1 MEKLQLNVPDMW
13 ADHHVLKARD
23 ALTKLKGVENVY
35 ASSAWK
41 QILVSYDP
49 AQIAPAA
56 IEQALAD
63 AGYPVDGREVPMLV
77 QPPEKHRDPKWEV
90 LGARGTTTNRSD
102 VEMSGEFRLY

>member
-1 MEKLQLNVPDMW
+1 MEKLQLNVPNLW

-35 ASSAWK
+35 ASSAWQ

-49 AQIAPAA
+49 TQTAPPA

-63 AGYPVDGREVPMLV
+63 AGYPVGEGGAPMLV
-77 QPPEKHRDPKWEV
+77 QANDRHRDPKWEV
-90 LGARGTTTNRSD
+90 LGARVATTNRSD
-102 VEMSGEFRLY
+102 IEMSGEFRLY